1 MVVLVG
7 HIKPMALLGNT
18 SMVHWSVSTTFTLV
32 VPGPLERLLFVL
44 HCWLHIICFKS
55 AVKNRQWAIRSH
67 ALCRH
72 VSHTRLPRAPPP
84 RDTIDWQQHP
94 IIKIAAKDEVAGL
107 GVRQNNWQFPNIPP
121 PHPLPGSRCPARIA
135 KPYRRNAIQ
144 LLLNCKKPCWCLIG
158 FVIIRHFNMSHYDR
172 FLA

>member
-94 IIKIAAKDEVAGL
+94 IRPSTRRTLQLTWRLAAKDEVAGL
-107 GVRQNNWQFPNIPP
+107 GVRQNNWQFPNIPS
-121 PHPLPGSRCPARIA
+121 PHPPPSIQMPSSDSQALQA
-135 KPYRRNAIQ
+135 KCHSVA
-144 LLLNCKKPCWCLIG
+144 
-158 FVIIRHFNMSHYDR
+158 S
-172 FLA
+172 